1 MKINESD
8 LSTSFKPKSD
18 RMIFNHVLNQKIFL
32 NKKSPIRNINLKKY
46 PVLNMKYQNKNN
58 FPKLSANYSSST
70 INPKLKIK
78 YPKIKSA
85 QIIGNKN
92 ISFQDEI
99 SPLHK
104 KELSIGIFQNN
115 DVDLVRNLNPDSN
128 NDLIN
133 NLLFKENLKNKLES
147 KFNFS
152 NYLNQNKKVNEIS
165 TEKVSKNENDEEEN
179 QLIEKKFSKLKRN
192 NIVEK
197 ELNKKLKEIK
207 EDYILKKQ
215 DKIKI
220 NNKFKQ
226 MLKEIDNISYDIEYL
241 EYNSNLNMKRNSKQ
255 TNISP
260 NLKSN
265 NTKKSASFSLKNQ
278 SENKL
283 EQNKDENTKKRM
295 SVFQNFYKNQKK
307 KDYEKQIKQKRIRE
321 LKKELKEL
329 KIPLNLIN
337 NEIIE
342 LRNIEKSTKEKLM
355 KHYLELLYNGKEIRG
370 EGLIWIIKGIWKI
383 GENVPMSFMPTF
395 LDFDAIKYLFNMA
408 KISIEL
414 ESTKKYIIDTKLK
427 IREKLISNEMPI
439 LKLTKESNREN
450 INSGSINTIKNSA
463 NNDKDNNNNDINIK
477 DIDNDNRKNNDKG
490 NNLINKINN
499 NNTNTNSTKSEKNPF
514 LYKVNN
520 IFKKKLLNSSSS
532 PNFMND
538 ILKLNKRINL
548 SMSEE
553 EKNEEFKGSVF
564 ELSKIFDK
572 KEKNNNLNVTNMPEV
587 REINNLRKKI
597 ILLNNKM
604 EEMKKNE
611 IQRIF
616 KEFTHNDY
624 ERTYH
629 APINVV
635 LGALIGEHNR
645 NIQVN
650 NYNIFRKGHLEEIN
664 KFRFYDYGKR
674 K

>member
-1 MKINESD
+1 MKINKSD

-18 RMIFNHVLNQKIFL
+18 RMIFNHVLNQKIFW

-58 FPKLSANYSSST
+58 FPKLSANYSSS
-70 INPKLKIK
+70 INSKLKIK

-152 NYLNQNKKVNEIS
+152 NYLNQNKKVNEES

-197 ELNKKLKEIK
+197 ELNRKLKEIK
-207 EDYILKKQ
+207 EDYIVKKQ

-265 NTKKSASFSLKNQ
+265 NTKQSASFSLKNQ

-283 EQNKDENTKKRM
+283 AQNKDENTKKRM

-499 NNTNTNSTKSEKNPF
+499 NTNTNSTKSEKNPF

-629 APINVV
+629 APIDVV

-650 NYNIFRKGHLEEIN
+650 NYNIFRKGHLEEIK

>member
-1 MKINESD
+1 MKINESG

-58 FPKLSANYSSST
+58 FPKLSANYSSSS
-70 INPKLKIK
+70 INSKLKIK

-99 SPLHK
+99 FPLHK
-104 KELSIGIFQNN
+104 KELSIGIFKNN

-207 EDYILKKQ
+207 EDYIVKKQ

-439 LKLTKESNREN
+439 LKLTKESNKEN

-499 NNTNTNSTKSEKNPF
+499 NNTNSTKSEKNPF

-629 APINVV
+629 APIDVV

-650 NYNIFRKGHLEEIN
+650 NYNIFRKGHLEEIK

>member
-58 FPKLSANYSSST
+58 FPKLSANYSSS
-70 INPKLKIK
+70 INSKLKIK

-207 EDYILKKQ
+207 EDYIVKKQ

-283 EQNKDENTKKRM
+283 AQNKDENTKKRM

-650 NYNIFRKGHLEEIN
+650 NYNIFRKGHLEEIK

>member
-1 MKINESD
+1 MKINASD

-18 RMIFNHVLNQKIFL
+18 RMIFNHVLNQKIFG
-32 NKKSPIRNINLKKY
+32 NKKYNIHNINLKKY
-46 PVLNMKYQNKNN
+46 PVLNLKYQNKNN
-58 FPKLSANYSSST
+58 FPKLSANYSSSSS
-70 INPKLKIK
+70 INSKLKIK
-78 YPKIKSA
+78 YPKIKSV

-128 NDLIN
+128 NDLFI

-152 NYLNQNKKVNEIS
+152 NYLNQNKKVNEES
-165 TEKVSKNENDEEEN
+165 TEKVSKNENYEEEN

-197 ELNKKLKEIK
+197 ELNRKLKEIK
-207 EDYILKKQ
+207 EDYIVKKQ

-265 NTKKSASFSLKNQ
+265 NTKQSASFNLKNQ

-283 EQNKDENTKKRM
+283 AQNKDENTKKRM

-499 NNTNTNSTKSEKNPF
+499 TNTNSTKSEKNPF

-553 EKNEEFKGSVF
+553 EKNKEFKGSVF

-572 KEKNNNLNVTNMPEV
+572 KEKNDNLNVTNMPEV

-629 APINVV
+629 APIDVV

>member
-1 MKINESD
+1 
-8 LSTSFKPKSD
+8 
-18 RMIFNHVLNQKIFL
+18 
-32 NKKSPIRNINLKKY
+32 
-46 PVLNMKYQNKNN
+46 
-58 FPKLSANYSSST
+58 
-70 INPKLKIK
+70 
-78 YPKIKSA
+78 
-85 QIIGNKN
+85 
-92 ISFQDEI
+92 
-99 SPLHK
+99 
-104 KELSIGIFQNN
+104 
-115 DVDLVRNLNPDSN
+115 
-128 NDLIN
+128 
-133 NLLFKENLKNKLES
+133 
-147 KFNFS
+147 
-152 NYLNQNKKVNEIS
+152 
-165 TEKVSKNENDEEEN
+165 
-179 QLIEKKFSKLKRN
+179 
-192 NIVEK
+192 
-197 ELNKKLKEIK
+197 
-207 EDYILKKQ
+207 
-215 DKIKI
+215 
-220 NNKFKQ
+220 
-226 MLKEIDNISYDIEYL
+226 
-241 EYNSNLNMKRNSKQ
+241 
-255 TNISP
+255 
-260 NLKSN
+260 
-265 NTKKSASFSLKNQ
+265 
-278 SENKL
+278 
-283 EQNKDENTKKRM
+283 
-295 SVFQNFYKNQKK
+295 
-307 KDYEKQIKQKRIRE
+307 
-321 LKKELKEL
+321 
-329 KIPLNLIN
+329 
-337 NEIIE
+337 
-342 LRNIEKSTKEKLM
+342 
-355 KHYLELLYNGKEIRG
+355 
-370 EGLIWIIKGIWKI
+370 
-383 GENVPMSFMPTF
+383 
-395 LDFDAIKYLFNMA
+395 
-408 KISIEL
+408 
-414 ESTKKYIIDTKLK
+414 
-427 IREKLISNEMPI
+427 MPI

-450 INSGSINTIKNSA
+450 IYSKSINTIKNSA

-499 NNTNTNSTKSEKNPF
+499 NTNSTKSEKNPF

-553 EKNEEFKGSVF
+553 EKNKEFKGSVF

-650 NYNIFRKGHLEEIN
+650 NYNIFRKGHLEEIK